1 MVEIAICR
9 KDAESFGAQIRSV
22 APDKVRIL
30 SVRGGH
36 PLDPSIASAVI
47 AVNGPLDGP
56 ATFKDLI
63 AQMPMLRWIHST
75 AAGIDDF
82 ASLEL
87 LERGIHVT
95 NGSGLYAP
103 PMVEY
108 VIAML
113 VSVLRDLPG
122 WLEGQRHHVW
132 LPFETFTGSELHGK
146 RLGVVGY
153 GKVGRHLTSACR
165 ALGMEVWACDPRKP
179 QSIRDEPL
187 NRFLSLAEL
196 PEMLE
201 ACDFVVIAA
210 SLTSATRGMI
220 GWDEL
225 SRMKSSSILVNIARG
240 PIIEEDALV
249 KALREGR
256 IRAAILDVTTVE
268 PLPADSPLWDTPNLL
283 ITPHISGGDTPEGLR
298 RAMDLFC
305 ANLRLFLDGKLD
317 QMTNIVNLREHI

>member
-9 KDAESFGAQIRSV
+9 SDAESFGRQIQTV
-22 APDKVRIL
+22 APGEVHVL
-30 SVRGGH
+30 PLRGGH
-36 PLDPSIASAVI
+36 PSDPSIASAVI
-47 AVNGPLDGP
+47 AVYGPFDGP
-56 ATFKDLI
+56 ASFRDLI
-63 AQMPMLRWIHST
+63 AGMPMLRWIHST
-75 AAGIDDF
+75 SAGIDDF

-87 LERGIHVT
+87 LERGIHIT
-95 NGSGLYAP
+95 NSSGVYAP

-113 VSVLRDLPG
+113 VSVLRDLPT
-122 WLEGQRHHVW
+122 WLDGQRNRVW
-132 LPFETFTGSELHGK
+132 LPPETCTGSELHGK

-153 GKVGRHLTSACR
+153 GKVGRHLTFACR

-179 QSIRDEPL
+179 RSIHEEPL
-187 NRFLSLAEL
+187 NRFLSPADL

-210 SLTSATRGMI
+210 PLTSVTRGMI
-220 GWDEL
+220 RWDEL

-256 IRAAILDVTTVE
+256 IRAAILDVTSVE
-268 PLPADSPLWDTPNLL
+268 PLPGDSPLWDTPNLL
-283 ITPHISGGDTPEGLR
+283 ITPHISGGDTREGLQ

-305 ANLRLFLDGKLD
+305 ANLGLFLDGKLD
-317 QMTNIVNLREHI
+317 QMTNIVDLREHI